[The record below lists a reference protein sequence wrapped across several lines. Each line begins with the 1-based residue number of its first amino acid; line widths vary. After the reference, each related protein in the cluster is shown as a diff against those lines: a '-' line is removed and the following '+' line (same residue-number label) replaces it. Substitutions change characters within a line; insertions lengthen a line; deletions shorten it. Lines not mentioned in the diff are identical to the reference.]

1 MGIRCIDGKSDDE
14 YNKSIRNGQHKVQNG
29 ERNGE
34 QRRLRNSIGSAKHW
48 ETDRDTKAVSGKGAT
63 MSSKVAVRKKGG
75 CRAFFKK
82 VYKYRAFLLMLLP
95 AVIYTLIFSYYPMT
109 GIVLAFKKYTYAG
122 GIWGSAWNGFENFK
136 FFFKSGQ
143 AGMVTRNTV
152 LYNIVFIVVNTVIQ
166 IAVAILLTE
175 IKNKH
180 YRKATQS
187 IMFLPYFIS
196 WVIVGVMAFNFLSSD
211 YGFVNRLITMFG
223 GERITFYTKPQYWPF
238 ILVFFNLWKGVGY
251 GSVMYLAA
259 IMGIDTSIY
268 EAAAIDG
275 ANVFQRIFKVT
286 IPMIMPTTIILF
298 LLSVGGIFKGNF
310 DMFYNLV
317 GNNGM
322 LYNYTDVIDTL
333 TFRALITNQDFGMSA
348 AIGLFQSVLC
358 FITVVLVNKLVGR
371 YDRDYTLF

>member
-1 MGIRCIDGKSDDE
+1 MG
-14 YNKSIRNGQHKVQNG
+14 NK
-29 ERNGE
+29 
-34 QRRLRNSIGSAKHW
+34 A
-48 ETDRDTKAVSGKGAT
+48 
-63 MSSKVAVRKKGG
+63 AVRKKGG
-75 CRAFFKK
+75 VRGFFKK

-95 AVIYTLIFSYYPMT
+95 AVIYTLIFAYYPMT

-122 GIWGSAWNGFENFK
+122 GIWGSAWNGLENFK

-143 AGMVTRNTV
+143 AGLVTRNTV
-152 LYNIVFIVVNTVIQ
+152 LYNMAFIVINTVVQ
-166 IAVAILLTE
+166 IAVAVLLTE
-175 IKNKH
+175 IHNKW
-180 YRKATQS
+180 YQKATQS

-196 WVIVGVMAFNFLSSD
+196 WVIVGVMAFNIFSSD
-211 YGFVNRLITMFG
+211 YGFMNRLITSLG
-223 GERITFYTKPQYWPF
+223 GEKITFYTNPKVWPF
-238 ILVFFNLWKGVGY
+238 ILVFFNLWKSVGY

-298 LLSVGGIFKGNF
+298 LLSIGGIFKGNF

-317 GNNGM
+317 GTNGL

-333 TFRALITNQDFGMSA
+333 AFRALISSNNFGMSA

-358 FITVVLVNKLVGR
+358 FITVIIVNKLVGL

>member
-1 MGIRCIDGKSDDE
+1 MDNTMCNLKGETVS
-14 YNKSIRNGQHKVQNG
+14 NRN
-29 ERNGE
+29 
-34 QRRLRNSIGSAKHW
+34 
-48 ETDRDTKAVSGKGAT
+48 TD
-63 MSSKVAVRKKGG
+63 RKKGG
-75 CRAFFKK
+75 VKGFFKK
-82 VYKYRAFLLMLLP
+82 AFKYRAFLIMLLP
-95 AVIYTLIFSYYPMT
+95 AVIYTLVFAYYPMT

-122 GIWGSAWNGFENFK
+122 GIWGSEWNGFENFK
-136 FFFKSGQ
+136 FFFQSGQ
-143 AGMVTRNTV
+143 AALVIRNTV
-152 LYNIVFIVVNTVIQ
+152 LYNIAFIIINTIVQ
-166 IAVAILLTE
+166 IAVAVLLTE
-175 IKNKH
+175 IHNKH
-180 YRKATQS
+180 YRKISQS
-187 IMFLPYFIS
+187 LMFLPYFIS
-196 WVIVGVMAFNFLSSD
+196 WVIVGVMAFNIFSSD
-211 YGFVNRLITMFG
+211 YGFINRIIVALG
-223 GERITFYTKPQYWPF
+223 GEKIKFYTTPQAWPF
-238 ILVFFNLWKGVGY
+238 ILIFFNLWKNVGY

-317 GNNGM
+317 GSNGL

-333 TFRALITNQDFGMSA
+333 AFRALISNNNFGMSA

-358 FITVVLVNKLVGR
+358 FITVIMANKLVGL

>member
-1 MGIRCIDGKSDDE
+1 MRNDRGRRVEMRKKTGIRG
-14 YNKSIRNGQHKVQNG
+14 
-29 ERNGE
+29 
-34 QRRLRNSIGSAKHW
+34 
-48 ETDRDTKAVSGKGAT
+48 
-63 MSSKVAVRKKGG
+63 
-75 CRAFFKK
+75 FFRK
-82 VYKYRAFLLMLLP
+82 VYKYRAFLVMLLP

-122 GIWGSAWNGFENFK
+122 GIWGSDWNGLENFK
-136 FFFKSGQ
+136 FFFQSGQ
-143 AGMVTRNTV
+143 AGLVTRNTV
-152 LYNIVFIVVNTVIQ
+152 LYNIAFIVTNTVMQ
-166 IAVAILLTE
+166 ITVAVLLTE
-175 IKNKH
+175 IHNKH
-180 YRKATQS
+180 YRKISQS

-196 WVIVGVMAFNFLSSD
+196 WVIVGVMAFNIFSSD
-211 YGFVNRLITMFG
+211 YGFMNRLITALG
-223 GERITFYTKPQYWPF
+223 GEKIAFYTTPRAWPF
-238 ILVFFNLWKGVGY
+238 ILVFFNLWKSIGY

-310 DMFYNLV
+310 DMFYNLI
-317 GNNGM
+317 GSNGL

-333 TFRALITNQDFGMSA
+333 TFRALISSNNFGMSA

-371 YDRDYTLF
+371 FDRDYTLF